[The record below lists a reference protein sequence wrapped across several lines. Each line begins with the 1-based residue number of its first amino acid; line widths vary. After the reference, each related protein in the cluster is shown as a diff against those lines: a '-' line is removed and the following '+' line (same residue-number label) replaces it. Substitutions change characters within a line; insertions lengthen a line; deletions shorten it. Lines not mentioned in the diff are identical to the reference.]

1 MDVLEILDKLRR
13 NEGLTVVTALHDL
26 TLAGRFADRLVLL
39 DKGKVASDGSAC
51 EVLTEER
58 LIPSYGAGIRVVT
71 NGVGRQVI
79 PTRRQSDR
87 SSQPTD
93 WSPPAATARLPSLV
107 LVNTGEGKGKSTAAF
122 GTALRAI
129 ARLESR
135 GRPVPQVGEW
145 KVGEEA
151 IGRKLG
157 IDWWALGDGF
167 TWDSADIDE
176 SEAIAREAWLSAKD
190 RIGSDEY
197 DLLIL
202 DEITYPINWGWID
215 IDDVLTA
222 ISNRPEPAQPH
233 PHRPRRPL
241 PSSRWPTP

>member
-1 MDVLEILDKLRR
+1 MT
-13 NEGLTVVTALHDL
+13 NP
-26 TLAGRFADRLVLL
+26 
-39 DKGKVASDGSAC
+39 
-51 EVLTEER
+51 EVPPTEA
-58 LIPSYGAGIRVVT
+58 P
-71 NGVGRQVI
+71 
-79 PTRRQSDR
+79 PTGHQR
-87 SSQPTD
+87 
-93 WSPPAATARLPSLV
+93 APSLV

-129 ARLESR
+129 ARGWKVGVVQFLKS
-135 GRPVPQVGEW
+135 GEW
-145 KVGEEA
+145 KVGEET

-176 SEAIAREAWLSAKD
+176 SEAIAREAWQSAET

-222 ISNRPEPAQPH
+222 ISNRPTRLNLILTGRDAPASLVELADTVTEMRKVKH
-233 PHRPRRPL
+233 AFDTGVMARRGIDY
-241 PSSRWPTP
+241 